1 MIHPFLDLDHS
12 ETFTERKITTCQG
25 RSRERQILIAVT
37 TKAEGKVAKN
47 GAAASRGF
55 TASGTCI
62 VRSRRWGRSR
72 QRSDINT
79 WLPASS
85 SHSSGGLLRNEEFEA
100 FEVCLLALSITFC
113 QPINT
118 NARKHRAAR
127 TRCLRGQAG
136 LCLPTARLPAPAPQ
150 PPPSAWPILSSFTG
164 ALCFTPTSCIA
175 LALQAVEQRGR
186 LRAATQRV
194 PSSQV
199 L

>member
-1 MIHPFLDLDHS
+1 M
-12 ETFTERKITTCQG
+12 
-25 RSRERQILIAVT
+25 IAVT
-37 TKAEGKVAKN
+37 TKAEGKVAKK
-47 GAAASRGF
+47 GAAASWGF

-79 WLPASS
+79 RSLASS

-100 FEVCLLALSITFC
+100 FEVCLLSLSITFC

-136 LCLPTARLPAPAPQ
+136 LCQPTARLPAPAPQ
-150 PPPSAWPILSSFTG
+150 PPPRLGPFRARSRERCVSHRRVASLLLCRLLRSEVGSVPPRNGCPRLGFCNFCAALLQPEDCTHLFLSSGFSG
-164 ALCFTPTSCIA
+164 KGGEGCA
-175 LALQAVEQRGR
+175 
-186 LRAATQRV
+186 
-194 PSSQV
+194 
-199 L
+199 